1 MTSASTPAIAT
12 DANALETYTAETLAA
27 LTRAGDPPT
36 CALACDGVVFD
47 VSSGRE
53 FYGVDGPY
61 AALNG
66 RDATRA
72 LATMTIATAVG
83 SSGRGREGLSEGEV
97 KTLEEWTERFKSK
110 YPIIGRFES

>member
-1 MTSASTPAIAT
+1 MTTASTPAVAT

-36 CALACDGVVFD
+36 CALACDGLVFD

-72 LATMTIATAVG
+72 LATMTIASAGVEWARTRGVER
-83 SSGRGREGLSEGEV
+83 GRGEDAGGV
-97 KTLEEWTERFKSK
+97 DGA
-110 YPIIGRFES
+110 I

>member
-1 MTSASTPAIAT
+1 MTPATTPAVAT

-36 CALACDGVVFD
+36 CALACDGLVFD

-72 LATMTIATAVG
+72 
-83 SSGRGREGLSEGEV
+83 GRGREGLSEGEV